1 MSKIRSWNRQ
11 ERMCL
16 WKQAHWGRQQW
27 RNYSLVPRQ
36 RDAYGEHF
44 TPRLPS
50 QHIWTRAWQF
60 SLVIVRVVGEKRAP
74 LSSFQRAKSYK
85 QITWWTHQTFS
96 HLHQMSRANTFY
108 GLVRLFSRSFLYRSC
123 CLPHFF
129 LFWIRIHCVV
139 GMCDLTAYQTQFDC
153 WSSGRDK
160 GDWTIACFI
169 IRLFQLDQIIC
180 KINSLFGSFWHAKIL
195 RIWDWNLSL

>member
-1 MSKIRSWNRQ
+1 MTGKWKKEKDNIMQRLHRNRPVEMQWFPEIYSTCIQQQQSFFFFFFLTDMSKIRSWNRQ

-27 RNYSLVPRQ
+27 RNCSLVSRQ
-36 RDAYGEHF
+36 RDAYGEHC

-85 QITWWTHQTFS
+85 QITRWTHQTFS
-96 HLHQMSRANTFY
+96 HLRQMSRANTFY
-108 GLVRLFSRSFLYRSC
+108 GLV
-123 CLPHFF
+123 
-129 LFWIRIHCVV
+129 
-139 GMCDLTAYQTQFDC
+139 QF
-153 WSSGRDK
+153 
-160 GDWTIACFI
+160 
-169 IRLFQLDQIIC
+169 
-180 KINSLFGSFWHAKIL
+180 
-195 RIWDWNLSL
+195 

>member
-1 MSKIRSWNRQ
+1 MTGKWKKEKDNIMQRLHRNRPVEMQWFPEIYSTCIQQQQSFFFFFTDMSKIRSWNRQ

-27 RNYSLVPRQ
+27 RNCSLVSRQ
-36 RDAYGEHF
+36 RDAYGEHC

-85 QITWWTHQTFS
+85 QITRWTHQTFS
-96 HLHQMSRANTFY
+96 YLRQMSRANTFY
-108 GLVRLFSRSFLYRSC
+108 GLV
-123 CLPHFF
+123 
-129 LFWIRIHCVV
+129 
-139 GMCDLTAYQTQFDC
+139 QF
-153 WSSGRDK
+153 
-160 GDWTIACFI
+160 
-169 IRLFQLDQIIC
+169 
-180 KINSLFGSFWHAKIL
+180 
-195 RIWDWNLSL
+195 